1 MASDQVFIKL
11 GKMIVNFFLN
21 LESIFLVVILN
32 GSIESCSK
40 LLNCEIFFVSQVVF
54 YGKQK

>member
-1 MASDQVFIKL
+1 
-11 GKMIVNFFLN
+11 MIVNFFLN

-32 GSIESCSK
+32 GPIESCSK